1 MRTAAIRQELLN
13 STAYDL
19 QKRRKIMGLSALGLV
34 DFALISLY
42 QAGVI
47 KRLPELPFAAF
58 DSNKVNAA
66 PDAYAMGAAD
76 GTISAWL
83 YASNM
88 VLATYGGTEASG
100 RKPLHDLLLGTTVAA
115 NAAGAVY
122 YLYNMTVYQ
131 KKICPYCIAGAIINL
146 VSVGIVTPL
155 VRKSLSKLFST
166 R

>member
-13 STAYDL
+13 STTEDL

-47 KRLPELPFAAF
+47 KRLPEIPFAAF

-66 PDAYAMGAAD
+66 PDAYEMGAAD

-88 VLATYGGTEASG
+88 VLATLGGTEYSG
-100 RKPLHDLLLGTTVAA
+100 RKPMHDLLLGTTIAA

-122 YLYNMTVYQ
+122 YLYNMIFYQ
-131 KKICPYCIAGAIINL
+131 KKICPYCIAGAAINFASATII
-146 VSVGIVTPL
+146 TPL
-155 VRKSLSKLFST
+155 VMKSISKLF
-166 R
+166 RKG